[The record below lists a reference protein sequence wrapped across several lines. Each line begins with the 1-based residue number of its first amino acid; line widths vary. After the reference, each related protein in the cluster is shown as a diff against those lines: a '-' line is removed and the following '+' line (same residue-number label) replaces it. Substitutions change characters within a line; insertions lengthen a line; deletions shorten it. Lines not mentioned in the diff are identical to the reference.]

1 MPPAPRPFDALRLLH
16 HLPDFVL
23 NGLSVAL
30 GVGVI
35 QLGVHAL
42 AGSHAAQLALSG
54 AVCASLADLPNTVPR
69 TWQRVSAAALLGWLA
84 ALLVAWLQLQPS
96 ALGLGMGMGIAA
108 IAFVAMMTMAWGA
121 RAGAVS
127 FAPILALVFTM
138 AVSPGGQAWLELA
151 AWHGLGALAYLGWSL
166 LASRA
171 WRQRYRTLALVGSL
185 RAAARLLDSRAA
197 LLDAPQP
204 QAADPLAMQAW
215 IKGEAELAERLQSA
229 RDFVFAA
236 ADSPAV
242 RRDTGVLLHTIDL
255 RDALLASRLD
265 LDLLGSDATGRWV
278 LQRIAQALR
287 QIGQALDA
295 AADALRDG
303 RPAAPIELQRR
314 SLPAFFA
321 DAPIAADDARARLL
335 PVMAVRLGNMTADV
349 EGIHALLHGAQ
360 AVVPLT
366 RLELQR
372 FVAPEGWPLAALRAQ
387 MSLQAPVLRH
397 ALRTALALA
406 AAYFLALALPW
417 TSHPHWL
424 VLSVAVV
431 LRGNLEQTL
440 GRRNARVL
448 GTMAGCV
455 VVLLLARLSSPA
467 ALDLVFLTAVA
478 IAHSFVLQR
487 YWLTATAGTV
497 MALLQ
502 AHSVDPAGGFA
513 IAERVADTLLG
524 AALAWGFSYV
534 LPSWERRSLPR
545 AIAASLKALHDYAG
559 HAMRVSPV
567 DAIEQRLARRRAY
580 DALAALATTLQRS
593 AVEPRAMQ
601 LPAHEVAA
609 LIEHGQRLMAHLSM
623 VRFTLAYRSA
633 ELTGPATTAALHA
646 AERALA
652 ASLSLADA
660 GTSAVDTADV
670 ADDGIDPEELS
681 LLPVRAPESDVTPW
695 LMRRLKVLV
704 LDARHI
710 RQAAQRALSSV
721 AEPGTPG
728 PR

>member
-1 MPPAPRPFDALRLLH
+1 MPPAPRPIDALRLLH
-16 HLPDFVL
+16 RLPDFVL

-30 GVGVI
+30 GVGAI
-35 QLGVHAL
+35 QLGVSAL

-84 ALLVAWLQLQPS
+84 ALLVAWLQPF
-96 ALGLGMGMGIAA
+96 ALGLGIGIAA

-127 FAPILALVFTM
+127 FAPILSLVFTM
-138 AVSPGGQAWLELA
+138 AVPPSGQAWLALA
-151 AWHGLGALAYLGWSL
+151 GWHALGALAYLGWSL
-166 LASRA
+166 LASRV

-197 LLDAPQP
+197 LLEAPQP

-265 LDLLGSDATGRWV
+265 LDLLGHDETGRWV

-295 AADALRDG
+295 GADALRDG
-303 RPAAPIELQRR
+303 RPAAPIELQRQ
-314 SLPAFFA
+314 SLQAFFA

-335 PVMAVRLGNMTADV
+335 PVMAVRLGHMAADV

-360 AVVPLT
+360 EAVPLT

-387 MSLQAPVLRH
+387 MSLQSPVLRH
-397 ALRTALALA
+397 ALRAALALG
-406 AAYFLALALPW
+406 AAYFLARALPW

-455 VVLLLARLSSPA
+455 VVLLLARLSSPS
-467 ALDLVFLTAVA
+467 ALDLIFLTAVA

-487 YWLTATAGTV
+487 YWLTATAATV

-545 AIAASLKALHDYAG
+545 AIAAALKALHDYAG

-601 LPAHEVAA
+601 LPAREVAA

-623 VRFTLAYRSA
+623 VRFTLAHRSA
-633 ELTGPATTAALHA
+633 ELTGSATTAALHA
-646 AERALA
+646 AGLALS
-652 ASLSLADA
+652 ASLSLSVADPASADA
-660 GTSAVDTADV
+660 SA
-670 ADDGIDPEELS
+670 DGVDPEELS
-681 LLPVRAPESDVTPW
+681 LLPARAPESDITPW
-695 LMRRLKVLV
+695 LVRRLNVLV
-704 LDARHI
+704 HDARHI

-721 AEPGTPG
+721 AEPGSPG